1 MCVIRRAPEFNAF
14 GGDAP
19 NEFEEHTMQ
28 TATLAKIVRDPRSG
42 EVHVP
47 NERVAILAITQNL
60 DRTLLKV
67 RWEAG
72 GDCVIFPDDVDE
84 KTCPLP
90 VPLSF
95 EASSPATQL
104 NYQRQENPSPRKKGA
119 DAELFLN
126 V

>member
-1 MCVIRRAPEFNAF
+1 
-14 GGDAP
+14 
-19 NEFEEHTMQ
+19 MQ

-84 KTCPLP
+84 KT
-90 VPLSF
+90 
-95 EASSPATQL
+95 PACFTQL
-104 NYQRQENPSPRKKGA
+104 
-119 DAELFLN
+119 
-126 V
+126 

>member
-1 MCVIRRAPEFNAF
+1 MRRNFTPF

-19 NEFEEHTMQ
+19 NEFEELTMQ

-84 KTCPLP
+84 EN
-90 VPLSF
+90 LSSACF
-95 EASSPATQL
+95 TQL
-104 NYQRQENPSPRKKGA
+104 
-119 DAELFLN
+119 
-126 V
+126 

>member
-1 MCVIRRAPEFNAF
+1 
-14 GGDAP
+14 
-19 NEFEEHTMQ
+19 MQ
-28 TATLAKIVRDPRSG
+28 TTTLVRIVRDPRSG

-90 VPLSF
+90 VSPSCQGEFSRNPIELS
-95 EASSPATQL
+95 EIG
-104 NYQRQENPSPRKKGA
+104 NPKHEKS
-119 DAELFLN
+119 AELFLK